1 MLGMRFSELAER
13 FLSALENAG
22 ATVIVVSDMKQRPVV
37 LSIVA
42 GNETY
47 RLEVYLWAITPGGK
61 GRGRPRER
69 RIQMTGVERF
79 TLKAGIRTIVGGWSE
94 EAGVFAFWDVR
105 RHLRFTAGSPSVQL
119 SLDTLEAAA
128 AVGMATYVRRVREG
142 EEIAISVQPDYLM
155 WYVREYQHLY
165 DCGADVANAGALV
178 DESPEAERYFID
190 AADTTDAQSRRHN
203 IVEVVQRFRDARFRP
218 LVLRAYGYRCALTD
232 VSLRLVDAAHIV
244 PVSDP
249 TSTDEPRNG
258 IALNPLVH
266 RAYDYGLLGILPGG
280 KTAINQRML
289 KRLQR
294 ENLAS
299 GITLI
304 EELPAK
310 MRLPTSLE
318 FYPPD
323 DYLRRGML
331 ARGWTESEVRT
342 LAR

>member
-1 MLGMRFSELAER
+1 MHGMRFRELVER
-13 FLSALENAG
+13 FVDALENAG
-22 ATVIVVSDMKQRPVV
+22 ATVIIVSDARRRPVV
-37 LSIVA
+37 LSVVA
-42 GNETY
+42 GTETY

-94 EAGVFAFWDVR
+94 ETGVFAFWDVR
-105 RHLRFTAGSPSVQL
+105 RHLGFTAGSPSVQL
-119 SLDTLEAAA
+119 YLDTLEAAA
-128 AVGMATYVRRVREG
+128 MVGMATNVRRVREG

-165 DCGADVANAGALV
+165 DCGAEVADASTLV
-178 DESPEAERYFID
+178 DEPPEIERRFID
-190 AADTTDAQSRRHN
+190 AGRTTDAQSRRHKV
-203 IVEVVQRFRDARFRP
+203 VEIVQRFRDARFRP
-218 LVLRAYGYRCALTD
+218 LVLRAYGYRCALTE

-258 IALNPLVH
+258 IALNPFVH

-280 KTAINQRML
+280 KTAINRRML
-289 KRLQR
+289 KRLR
-294 ENLAS
+294 TAKLDS
-299 GITLI
+299 GVALL
-304 EELPAK
+304 EQLPTR
-310 MRLPTSLE
+310 MRLPTSRE

-331 ARGWTESEVRT
+331 ARGWNEAEIRAMSD
-342 LAR
+342 